1 MSARAPNLLLGSHTE
16 RPEAIHRGPSAAIQV
31 VMHDTKVVIG
41 GVRKVRAAR
50 TIAHRPNIGRGRL
63 QPLVHLDIAMPI
75 ELDSGLLESDPI
87 GVRRPARRDE
97 EIGTF
102 DNSLVLSVLGM
113 DPDALGRTP
122 LDPTDFGTEQHL
134 DSFIGKQLEKGGP
147 DDGILTAGKL

>member
-16 RPEAIHRGPSAAIQV
+16 RPEAILRGPIAAIQV

-87 GVRRPARRDE
+87 GVRRPARRGE
-97 EIGTF
+97 ESGTF
-102 DNSLVLSVLGM
+102 DNSLVLSVLGI
-113 DPDALGRTP
+113 DPQALRRNP
-122 LDPTDFGTEQHL
+122 PAPTEFARQYH
-134 DSFIGKQLEKGGP
+134 P
-147 DDGILTAGKL
+147 